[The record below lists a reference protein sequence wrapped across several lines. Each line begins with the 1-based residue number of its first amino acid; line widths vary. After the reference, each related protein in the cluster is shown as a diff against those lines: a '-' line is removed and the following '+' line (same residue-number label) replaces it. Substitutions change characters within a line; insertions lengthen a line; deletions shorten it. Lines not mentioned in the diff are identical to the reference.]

1 MKNKRWKNGT
11 LPTGNANYAWNQHM
25 IHHLAPNGKIGLVL
39 ANGMLPT
46 QSSGEDNIG
55 KNIITMPMQLSTVLR
70 FKLHCGLLQKARKL
84 SGKTLFIDVR
94 TVWKIVD
101 IRY

>member
-11 LPTGNANYAWNQHM
+11 LPTGNANYAWIQHM

-39 ANGMLPT
+39 ANGVLPT

-55 KNIITMPMQLSTVLR
+55 KNIITMPMQLFYSVTIQVTLW
-70 FKLHCGLLQKARKL
+70 FITKGKKA
-84 SGKTLFIDVR
+84 
-94 TVWKIVD
+94 
-101 IRY
+101 IR